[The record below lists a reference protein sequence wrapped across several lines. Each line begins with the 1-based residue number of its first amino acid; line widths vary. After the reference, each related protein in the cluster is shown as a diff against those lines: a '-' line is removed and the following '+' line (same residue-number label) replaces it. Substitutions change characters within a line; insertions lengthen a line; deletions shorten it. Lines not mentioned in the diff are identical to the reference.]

1 MKQYE
6 FEEVVMG
13 GLFGSRTVAHE
24 AVIKRRAAE
33 GWRYVGWV
41 PVEENGHGVTQAI
54 SLIFEKDAE
63 EVEK

>member
-24 AVIKRRAAE
+24 TIIKRRAAE
-33 GWRYVGWV
+33 GWRYAGWV
-41 PVEENGHGVTQAI
+41 PLSESAHGVTQAI

-63 EVEK
+63 EAE

>member
-24 AVIKRRAAE
+24 TAIKRRAAE

-41 PVEENGHGVTQAI
+41 PVEENSHGVTQAI

-63 EVEK
+63 E

>member
-33 GWRYVGWV
+33 SWRYAGWV

-63 EVEK
+63 EAEK

>member
-24 AVIKRRAAE
+24 AVIQRRAAE
-33 GWRYVGWV
+33 GWRYAGWV

-63 EVEK
+63 EAEK

>member
-33 GWRYVGWV
+33 GWR
-41 PVEENGHGVTQAI
+41 
-54 SLIFEKDAE
+54 
-63 EVEK
+63 